1 MEIGRYLVGAL
12 LLLIFGI
19 AFLTVQTNSV
29 EIKVVFDI
37 FGVLLIIA
45 AFVVVIRMIRDI
57 W

>member
-45 AFVVVIRMIRDI
+45 AFVVVIRMIRDM